1 MKKQIALFAIVTV
14 ALVGAPAVIRAEDA
28 TAPAA
33 GAAAAPAKKHG
44 QAAKGKISAV
54 DATAMTLTVGEQ
66 TFTATADTKVSKSGK
81 PATFAD
87 LAVGDSVSVSYKKGE
102 ADKLTATSITVGGKG
117 KGKKK
122 KSE

>member
-1 MKKQIALFAIVTV
+1 MKKQIALYAIVTA
-14 ALVGAPAVIRAEDA
+14 ALLGAPAIIRAQDA
-28 TAPAA
+28 SAPTADAP
-33 GAAAAPAKKHG
+33 AAPAKKHG
-44 QAAKGKISAV
+44 LSAKGKIAAV

-66 TFTATADTKVSKSGK
+66 SFTATSDTKVSKNGN